1 MTNEELLR
9 NLIEHCQVTSRHR
22 GLFIRERDQL
32 RYPELEKLLAG
43 KRKVLARLARSIV
56 DAWMEENS
64 GAKQGKRIDCSLG

>member
-1 MTNEELLR
+1 MTNEELLN

-22 GLFIRERDQL
+22 GLFIRDRKEH
-32 RYPELEKLLAG
+32 PELEKLLAG

-56 DAWMEENS
+56 DAWVEENS